1 VPATRQWQENVPV
14 ERCRAGEENIGGATR
29 SARREYQASAD
40 SGLKFMAL
48 PAHLAKYSGVL
59 DIFVEALVA
68 ELLRDAEIKT
78 PEVHEASGA
87 NLLSPTLTGFPTQGA
102 PDVAQST
109 SKTRRKQ
116 TDHTETAP

>member
-1 VPATRQWQENVPV
+1 
-14 ERCRAGEENIGGATR
+14 
-29 SARREYQASAD
+29 
-40 SGLKFMAL
+40 MAL